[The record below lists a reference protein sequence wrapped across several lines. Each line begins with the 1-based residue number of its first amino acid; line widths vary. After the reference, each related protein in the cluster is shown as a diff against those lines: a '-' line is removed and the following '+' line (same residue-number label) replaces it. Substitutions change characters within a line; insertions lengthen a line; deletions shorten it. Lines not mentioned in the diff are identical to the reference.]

1 MGELTRNFVRQVKC
15 KTKKKEF
22 ELPLKEILRKNKLN
36 DGTINKIEKGI
47 INVKTTDKLLNVT
60 YGKYLQM
67 WSTEKIDDDSYPE
80 MRGIFVIFI
89 QNFGLSKFISDIEK
103 EKKAKNTLAI

>member
-1 MGELTRNFVRQVKC
+1 
-15 KTKKKEF
+15 
-22 ELPLKEILRKNKLN
+22 
-36 DGTINKIEKGI
+36 
-47 INVKTTDKLLNVT
+47 
-60 YGKYLQM
+60 M